1 MPTLQE
7 LKDQIADLQRQADE
21 LHRRESGEAIETVK
35 ELVAKYG
42 LTAEQIGLGASS
54 RPRGP
59 KPTKAKTTKPSR
71 AGAGVPKYID
81 PDSGKTWTGFGKPP
95 AWIAEA
101 ADRNGFLIASPTG
114 APRKRPAKK
123 TKVGK

>member
-21 LHRRESGEAIETVK
+21 LHRRESNEAIETVK

-54 RPRGP
+54 RARGA
-59 KPTKAKTTKPSR
+59 KPTAAKTAKPLR

-101 ADRNGFLIASPTG
+101 EDRSAFLIAAPAA
-114 APRKRPAKK
+114 APRKRTTKK
-123 TKVGK
+123 TKTGK